1 VEDLGEIVAEFL
13 VESHEN
19 LDQLDRDLVTLERDP
34 TSRDLL
40 SSIFRTIHTIKGTS
54 GFLAFGRL
62 ESLTHAGES
71 LLSRLRDGVQ
81 PVTPATTTTLLAMLD
96 GVRALLATIEQT
108 GGEGD
113 VAVEEIVTQINAQ
126 ITDGAAAPEPA
137 EAAAEVEQAKKPA
150 TRRKRAAPKPKA
162 TAEPGPADAGTPDPG
177 GAASGDTAPTAE
189 PHVRRPIGELLV
201 EGGNAVDTDVN
212 WALQKQNAGDERP
225 LGAILL
231 DEGKTSAGAVTEALA
246 SQSKR
251 SVAESTI
258 RVDVDLLDS
267 LMNLVGELVLV
278 RNQLVRA
285 ADEAADPVI
294 VRITQ
299 RLNLITSELQEG
311 IMKTRMQP
319 IEQLWLK
326 LPRVVRD
333 LSNAI
338 GKQVKVAMV
347 GAETELDRTL
357 LEAVKDPLTH
367 LVRNAVDHGIESPE
381 ARVAAGKPAEGTM
394 TLKAYHE
401 SGHVTVEVTDD
412 GAGINVEK
420 VRSKVVERGLASAEE
435 AARMEPRE
443 VMLQVF
449 QPGFSTADAVT
460 NVSGRGVG
468 MDVVKTNIE
477 RIGGAVDVES
487 TLGVGTTWR
496 LTIPLT
502 LAIIQALT
510 VECGPERYVVPQVA
524 VHELVFIDGQNTKIE
539 YVSGAPVYRLRGKL
553 LPLVRLDSALGR
565 PARADDAGVYVV
577 VLQGDGRRFGVVVD
591 RVLNTEEVVV
601 KALTA
606 RFKEIGMYAG
616 ATILGDGK
624 VALILDVPSLARR
637 SRMSGGGA
645 ERLADEESRS
655 SVTGTGGPVD
665 RLLIT
670 SVGNRRVAIPLDA
683 VTRLEEFAVDRLEWV
698 GNREV
703 VQYRGKILPMVRLS
717 SMLGVAAAEQGDS
730 VSAVVYTEHGRSV
743 ALVVDGIVDIVES
756 VGTERD
762 GLDDDG
768 LVGSTVVAQRVTE
781 LLDVRRA
788 ILAAD
793 PHFYVE
799 NDPSLVEA

>member
-1 VEDLGEIVAEFL
+1 MDDLGEIVDEFL

-19 LDQLDRDLVTLERDP
+19 LDQLDGDLVALEREP
-34 TSRDLL
+34 SRDLL

-62 ESLTHAGES
+62 EALTHAGES

-81 PVTPATTTTLLAMLD
+81 PVTPETITALLAMVD
-96 GVRALLATIEQT
+96 GVRALLASIEE
-108 GGEGD
+108 GRVEGD
-113 VAVEEIVTQINAQ
+113 IPIDGLVAQVNAQ
-126 ITDGAAAPEPA
+126 IADAAAP
-137 EAAAEVEQAKKPA
+137 
-150 TRRKRAAPKPKA
+150 
-162 TAEPGPADAGTPDPG
+162 PADAPPADAAAGTGEATVSVDAPAGAPDEE
-177 GAASGDTAPTAE
+177 A
-189 PHVRRPIGELLV
+189 RRPLGELLV
-201 EGGNAVDTDVN
+201 ESGAAVDTDVN
-212 WALQKQNAGDERP
+212 WALEKQTGGDERR

-231 DEGKTSAGAVTEALA
+231 DEGKTNPAAVNDALA
-246 SQSKR
+246 AQGRR
-251 SVAESTI
+251 SVADATI

-285 ADEAADPVI
+285 ATDAADPVI
-294 VRITQ
+294 VRTTQ

-333 LSNAI
+333 LSTTF
-338 GKQVKVAMV
+338 GKQVRVAMV
-347 GAETELDRTL
+347 GAETELDRSL

-381 ARVAAGKPAEGTM
+381 QRVAAGKSAEGTL

-401 SGHVTVEVTDD
+401 SGHVTVEVIDD
-412 GAGINVEK
+412 GAGIDVEK
-420 VRSKVVERGLASAEE
+420 VRAKAVERGILAAAE

-443 VMLQVF
+443 VMMQVF
-449 QPGFSTADAVT
+449 APGFSTAEKVT

-477 RIGGAVDVES
+477 RIGGAVDVDS
-487 TLGVGTTWR
+487 TLGEGTVWR

-510 VECGPERYVVPQVA
+510 IDSGDDRYVIPQVA
-524 VHELVFIDGQNTKIE
+524 VHELVYVDGENTRIE

-553 LPLVRLDSALGR
+553 LPLVRLDAALGR
-565 PARADDAGVYVV
+565 PAGTDDRGVYIV
-577 VLQGDGRRFGVVVD
+577 VLQADGRRFGVVVD

-601 KALTA
+601 KALTS
-606 RFKEIGMYAG
+606 RFKEIGIYAG

-624 VALILDVPSLARR
+624 VALILDVPALARR
-637 SRMSGGGA
+637 SQLSADLSEEDDAAA
-645 ERLADEESRS
+645 ESADDS
-655 SVTGTGGPVD
+655 S
-665 RLLIT
+665 RLLVT
-670 SVGNRRVAIPLDA
+670 AVGARRIAVPLDT
-683 VTRLEEFAVDRLEWV
+683 VTRLEQFAAEAIEWV

-703 VQYRGKILPMVRLS
+703 VQYRGRILPLVRLS
-717 SMLGVAAAEQGDS
+717 SLLGVEAAPPGDT
-730 VSAVVYTEHGRSV
+730 VSAVVYTERGRSI
-743 ALVVDGIVDIVES
+743 ALVVDGIDDIVES
-756 VGTERD
+756 TTTDHEEV
-762 GLDDDG
+762 DDHG
-768 LVGSTVVAQRVTE
+768 ILGSTVIAQRVTE

-793 PHFYVE
+793 PQFYATTGESVLTGAWGAG
-799 NDPSLVEA
+799 PGAA